1 MSININ
7 DFINGFTSISASKPG
22 VLNILSHSNIC
33 QYLSKDLTCNLD
45 NGSYG
50 KFLLLLH
57 IFFRSIFILILLS
70 LSLLLSSLLLLL
82 LVLLRLLFQVILLE
96 LPNELDL
103 LVLLLLGVDE
113 LLAGLLATECEE
125 N

>member
-1 MSININ
+1 M
-7 DFINGFTSISASKPG
+7 ISLVSAHQSKIFSTFL
-22 VLNILSHSNIC
+22 VIEVSS

-45 NGSYG
+45 NGSYR
-50 KFLLLLH
+50 KFLFLLH

-96 LPNELDL
+96 LPDELDL